1 MKLNKYAKDRTI
13 SWLESMQKDGAFE
26 GQPENKMDFKKLSN
40 DDLIYY
46 FLEWYFTDDDQTA
59 LENDET
65 ELLQERKRILKQ
77 NIWQIKNN

>member
-13 SWLESMQKDGAFE
+13 SWLESMQKDEAFQ
-26 GQPENKMDFKKLSN
+26 GQPENEMDFKKLSD

-46 FLEWYFTDDDQTA
+46 FIEWYFTDDDQTA
-59 LENDET
+59 LENDEM

-77 NIWQIKNN
+77 NT

>member
-13 SWLESMQKDGAFE
+13 SWLESMQKDEAFQ
-26 GQPENKMDFKKLSN
+26 GQPENEMDFIKLSD

-59 LENDET
+59 LENDEI

-77 NIWQIKNN
+77 NI

>member
-1 MKLNKYAKDRTI
+1 MKLNEYAKDRTI
-13 SWLESMQKDGAFE
+13 SWLESMQENGAFQ
-26 GQPENKMDFKKLSN
+26 GQPENKMDFQKLSN

-59 LENDET
+59 LENDEI

-77 NIWQIKNN
+77 K

>member
-13 SWLESMQKDGAFE
+13 SWLESMQKDEAFQ
-26 GQPENKMDFKKLSN
+26 GQPENEMDFRKLSD

-59 LENDET
+59 LENDEI

-77 NIWQIKNN
+77 NI

>member
-1 MKLNKYAKDRTI
+1 MKLNKYVKDRTI
-13 SWLESMQKDGAFE
+13 SWLESMQENGAFQ
-26 GQPENKMDFKKLSN
+26 GQPENKMDFQKLSN

-77 NIWQIKNN
+77 K

>member
-13 SWLESMQKDGAFE
+13 SWLESMQENGAFQ
-26 GQPENKMDFKKLSN
+26 GQQENEMDFRKLSN

-59 LENDET
+59 LENDEI

-77 NIWQIKNN
+77 K

>member
-13 SWLESMQKDGAFE
+13 SWLESMQYIGAFE
-26 GQPENKMDFKKLSN
+26 GQPENEMDFRKLSD

-77 NIWQIKNN
+77 NI

>member
-1 MKLNKYAKDRTI
+1 MKLDKYVKDRTT
-13 SWLESMQKDGAFE
+13 SWLESMQQEGAFL
-26 GQPENKMDFKKLSN
+26 GQPENEMDFRKLSD

-77 NIWQIKNN
+77 K

>member
-1 MKLNKYAKDRTI
+1 MKLNKYVKDRTV
-13 SWLESMQKDGAFE
+13 SWLESMQENGAFQ
-26 GQPENKMDFKKLSN
+26 GQPENKMDFQKLSN

-77 NIWQIKNN
+77 K

>member
-1 MKLNKYAKDRTI
+1 MKLNKYVKDRTI
-13 SWLESMQKDGAFE
+13 SWLESMQENGAFQ
-26 GQPENKMDFKKLSN
+26 GQPENKMDFQKLSN

-59 LENDET
+59 LENDEI

-77 NIWQIKNN
+77 K

>member
-1 MKLNKYAKDRTI
+1 MKLNEYAKDRTI
-13 SWLESMQKDGAFE
+13 SWLESMQENGAFQ
-26 GQPENKMDFKKLSN
+26 GQPENEMDFKKLSD

-65 ELLQERKRILKQ
+65 ELLQERKRILK
-77 NIWQIKNN
+77 